1 MKNSEVLNKQITLLE
16 KMAKEGKDTE
26 LSRRL
31 ARNLNELKWL
41 FDNRKITEII
51 LTPVVAK
58 QSLKSAVQNSSEVLQ
73 KIEAANLVQNLA
85 LPETEECDFNQEF
98 DGD

>member
-1 MKNSEVLNKQITLLE
+1 MKNSEVLNKQIALLE
-16 KMAKEGKDTE
+16 KMAKEGKDNE

-41 FDNRKITEII
+41 FDNSKITEVV

-58 QSLKSAVQNSSEVLQ
+58 QSLKSAVETSADVLQ
-73 KIEAANLVQNLA
+73 KIEHEQLA
-85 LPETEECDFNQEF
+85 QTLSLPDTWECDFNQEF